1 MRIELEPSPAPEA
14 LQTIYDGLQ
23 RHNEGFAPGGG
34 DSIFAVFLRGED
46 GRILG
51 GIIAKAGRGW
61 LKIGTLWVDETVRG
75 QGFGRQLMETAE
87 SESIHLNCHSAYLD
101 TFSFQAPEFYQKCG
115 YEIFGTLEAFPDE
128 HKRFFM
134 RKSLKQRD
142 SENGKQSETRK

>member
-61 LKIGTLWVDETVRG
+61 LKIGAAWVDASVRG

-87 SESIHLNCHSAYLD
+87 TEGIQLNCYSAYLD

-115 YEIFGTLEAFPDE
+115 YAIFGTLEGFPDH
-128 HKRFFM
+128 HKRYFM
-134 RKSLKQRD
+134 RKRLKQVGV
-142 SENGKQSETRK
+142 ENK